1 MSRVTKIICC
11 IVLFIAVTCK
21 SDIDPVNVD
30 LMNDGT
36 PRLQSI
42 VFPGIPNDDVNID
55 QKNLLVKV
63 KVPSLLPD
71 DMIPEINLTENAA
84 LRGGMEFILENYSR
98 GLGFFLGDSVM
109 LNLVLKNPSPKFT
122 DKVTTYFFRP
132 LPSGPLHLFSLPDR
146 FEHVLNNEETG
157 YIWLG
162 AENLY
167 GNKLPKAIELVNK
180 ATGKKIVQT
189 GWMVKG
195 YRNKSEV
202 NKLGIDLDPI
212 QDLVPGIYDL
222 TILNGDNERIAV
234 QQPLIV
240 KMGAAWI
247 YYPLIYFG
255 YQVTPGK
262 NLALVGNNLFKG
274 HVDMELVDENNSA
287 IQLTDLVFS
296 ENGHAL
302 SIPIPRKLPEGQY
315 ILRLIQDQIK
325 SDLCYRVNVFKS
337 EEKPSYIGTIG
348 DEIAPCSLTEPVN
361 VARGVDIFFT
371 FYTSVPGLA
380 RLRIVSVATA
390 SIYHGAV
397 TPYSGGI
404 PPKLVIPD
412 QVPTGLYVASLE
424 IVGENGEVLVTSRP
438 YARKLLVK

>member
-1 MSRVTKIICC
+1 LPI
-11 IVLFIAVTCK
+11 
-21 SDIDPVNVD
+21 
-30 LMNDGT
+30 
-36 PRLQSI
+36 RLQRI
-42 VFPGIPNDDVNID
+42 
-55 QKNLLVKV
+55 
-63 KVPSLLPD
+63 
-71 DMIPEINLTENAA
+71 
-84 LRGGMEFILENYSR
+84 
-98 GLGFFLGDSVM
+98 
-109 LNLVLKNPSPKFT
+109 
-122 DKVTTYFFRP
+122 FRP
-132 LPSGPLHLFSLPDR
+132 LPSGPLLFSPLPDR
-146 FEHVLNNEETG
+146 FEHVPNNDETG
-157 YIWLG
+157 YIWLA

-167 GNKLPKAIELVNK
+167 GNKVPNAIELVNQIS
-180 ATGKKIVQT
+180 GKTIVQT

-212 QDLVPGIYDL
+212 QDLVPGTYDL
-222 TILNGDNERIAV
+222 TILSGDNERIAV

-255 YQVTPGK
+255 YEVTPGI

-274 HVDMELVDENNSA
+274 HISLELINEDNKA
-287 IQLTDLVFS
+287 IQLTDLVFA

-302 SIPIPRKLPEGQY
+302 SIPIPRQLAEGQY
-315 ILRLIQDQIK
+315 ILRLIQDGIK

-337 EEKPSYIGTIG
+337 EQKPSYIGTIG
-348 DEIAPCSLTEPVN
+348 DEILPCSLTEPVE

-371 FYTSVPGLA
+371 FYPSVPGLV
-380 RLRIVSVATA
+380 RLRMVSVATG

-404 PPKLVIPD
+404 PPKLVIAD
-412 QVPTGLYVASLE
+412 KVPTGLYVAFLE
-424 IVGENGEVLVTSRP
+424 IVGENGKVLVTSRP